1 MYKKTIC
8 SELSSA
14 LDVLKNFLKNTNQI
28 KNIEKSAILIAK
40 AFKNNNKVI
49 SCGNGGSHCDAIHFA
64 EELTGLYREKRSGYP
79 AIPISDTAHI
89 SAIGNDF
96 GYEFIFS
103 RYIESIGNFNDILLA
118 ISTSGN
124 SKNIINAIK
133 KAREKKM
140 KVIVLTGNDG
150 GKIKKLS
157 DIEIC
162 VPYYGYSDRI
172 QEMHIK
178 IIHILILIIE
188 KEMKNNESLFSFQ

>member
-8 SELSSA
+8 SELNIA
-14 LDVLKNFLKNTNQI
+14 LNILKEFLDNKNQI
-28 KNIEKSAILIAK
+28 KSIEKAAILISE
-40 AFKNNNKVI
+40 AFKNKKKVI
-49 SCGNGGSHCDAIHFA
+49 SCGNGGSSCDAVHFA
-64 EELTGLYREKRSGYP
+64 EELTGLYRKKRPGYP
-79 AIPISDTAHI
+79 AIPISDVGHI

-96 GYEFIFS
+96 GYDYIFS
-103 RYIESIGNFNDILLA
+103 RYIESIGNSSDILLA

-124 SKNIINAIK
+124 SNNIINAIK
-133 KAREKKM
+133 SARKKEM
-140 KVIVLTGNDG
+140 KIIVLTGNDG

-162 VPYYGYSDRI
+162 IPYCGYSDRI

-188 KEMKNNESLFSFQ
+188 KEMKKNN

>member
-1 MYKKTIC
+1 MYKKIIFF
-8 SELSSA
+8 ELNIS
-14 LDVLKNFLKNTNQI
+14 LNVLKNFLENKDQI
-28 KNIEKSAILIAK
+28 KNIEKSAILISE
-40 AFKNNNKVI
+40 AFKNKKKVI
-49 SCGNGGSHCDAIHFA
+49 SCGNGGSHCDSMHFS

-79 AIPISDTAHI
+79 AISISDTSHI

-96 GYEFIFS
+96 GYDYVFS
-103 RYIESIGNFNDILLA
+103 RYIESVGNPSDILLA

-133 KAREKKM
+133 AARKKEM
-140 KVIVLTGNDG
+140 KIIVLTGNDG

-188 KEMKNNESLFSFQ
+188 KEMNKETNQ

>member
-1 MYKKTIC
+1 MYKKIIFF
-8 SELSSA
+8 ELNIS
-14 LDVLKNFLKNTNQI
+14 LNVLKNFLENKDQI
-28 KNIEKSAILIAK
+28 KNIEKSAILISE
-40 AFKNNNKVI
+40 AFKNKKKVI
-49 SCGNGGSHCDAIHFA
+49 ACGNGGSHCDSMHFA

-79 AIPISDTAHI
+79 AIAISDTSHI

-96 GYEFIFS
+96 GYDYVFS
-103 RYIESIGNFNDILLA
+103 RYIESVGNSSDILLA

-133 KAREKKM
+133 AARKKEM
-140 KVIVLTGNDG
+140 KIIVLTGNDG

-188 KEMKNNESLFSFQ
+188 KEMNK